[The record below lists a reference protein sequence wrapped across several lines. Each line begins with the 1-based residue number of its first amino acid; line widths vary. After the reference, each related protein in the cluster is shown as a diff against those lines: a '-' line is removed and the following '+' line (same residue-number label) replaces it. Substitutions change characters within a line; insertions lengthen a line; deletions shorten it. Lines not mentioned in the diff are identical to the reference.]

1 MRRFL
6 LSSMPALSWA
16 CAHPVPVAT
25 PADELAAINAR
36 CASLA
41 TAPSADSQV
50 VDVGTV
56 VNAFDADRE
65 LSREYRQMIGQGIRQ
80 FLVVPKP
87 LPLDTYDENVEA
99 NGYPNDLPSRFTAMT
114 LYGLYEVTLRRDGR
128 LVHATSRS
136 ISHKPVFDSLFVQAI
151 VSLDTSSLLPP
162 PPNDARWFTADT
174 ARLSVLVTAK
184 SVRRVPGRVYP
195 EDLTW
200 SEPLLRLRVPVHRI
214 QREVRRISGPDPRYP
229 ENLAREAETGKV
241 VVQFV
246 VDFDGT
252 VDMETIHVMAP
263 VPRIEFVH
271 AALDAIQRSRYSPMI
286 VAGCPVRTLI
296 EQPFVFLVR

>member
-1 MRRFL
+1 M
-6 LSSMPALSWA
+6 S
-16 CAHPVPVAT
+16 
-25 PADELAAINAR
+25 
-36 CASLA
+36 
-41 TAPSADSQV
+41 PSRDSQV

-56 VNAFDADRE
+56 VNSFDPDRE

-99 NGYPNDLPSRFTAMT
+99 NGYPNELPSRFTAMT

-128 LVHATSRS
+128 LVHPRARATG
-136 ISHKPVFDSLFVQAI
+136 HTPLFDSLFVEAI
-151 VSLDTSSLLPP
+151 ASLDTSNLLPP
-162 PPNDARWFTADT
+162 PPNDARWFAADT
-174 ARLSVLVTAK
+174 ARLSVMVTAK
-184 SVRRVPGRVYP
+184 SVRRIPGRVYP

-214 QREVRRISGPDPRYP
+214 ERGVRRISGPDPRYP
-229 ENLAREAETGKV
+229 DNLAREATTGKV

-246 VDFDGT
+246 VDYKGA
-252 VDMETIHVMAP
+252 VDAETIHVMAP

-271 AALDAIQRSRYSPMI
+271 AALDALQRSRYSPMI
-286 VAGCPVRTLI
+286 VAGCPVRSLI